1 MCKPSDLDNYLP
13 YYDKF
18 VLLLFSPAFTGSA
31 CGEPFDPEHTA
42 EGLSR
47 VEFTPL
53 NFPKGTLFNRVNRS
67 DSDP

>member
-1 MCKPSDLDNYLP
+1 MYKPSNLDNCLP

-18 VLLLFSPAFTGSA
+18 VLPLFLKAFTGSA
-31 CGEPFDPEHTA
+31 CGEPFGPELTA
-42 EGLSR
+42 EELSR

-53 NFPKGTLFNRVNRS
+53 NFPKVTLFNRVNRL